1 MKKIFFQITLLFFI
15 VLNYVSAA
23 EATSW
28 FSPYAACLY
37 IDLTATEKYHGA
49 YNTTFGTGYNDD
61 IIIGQFGIANPDPDA
76 RYFLQASY
84 EDLNYSG
91 EDWVYF
97 SSSNPQYQ
105 VPFGL
110 DYVVK
115 QRITTNNGGSYTDEA
130 LKDAPDRMGYQPAG
144 NADNLNKTI
153 RIELKHQLNGDEK
166 LVAYIGAA
174 VLSLPV
180 DDRSEFY
187 IGKASDYQAGF
198 KIEFT
203 EEKEGQ
209 SRSLGTYMI
218 MLTGYVGSG
227 NAPDDEKMLFTVT
240 PNDNSYALDIASLEN
255 NAAGIDIGSYYFTT
269 EAVRSGLVES
279 DRPQSSPYHMFVS
292 ASRDPFVNDDNNFF
306 VMRHRDVSD
315 TATINA
321 RNGFYFKIGLSSNGG
336 NTVWF
341 DGTGKSVINGT
352 GEYVEIIYSDGSLES
367 KFRFEQMTQ
376 YSLNGGIDYSI
387 NEGFTRSF
395 YDDGAILI
403 TMNNEKNGGRVGHGE
418 VDLSA
423 GVYDATIYI
432 HMINEE

>member
-15 VLNYVSAA
+15 VLNYVAAA
-23 EATSW
+23 EAASW

-37 IDLTATEKYHGA
+37 IDLTATETYHGA
-49 YNTTFGTGYNDD
+49 YNTTWGDGYNDD
-61 IIIGQFGIANPDPDA
+61 IMIGQFGIANPDPDA
-76 RYFLQASY
+76 TYFLQASY
-84 EDLNYSG
+84 IDLNNSG
-91 EDWVYF
+91 KDWVYF

-110 DYVVK
+110 DYVVR
-115 QRITTNNGGSYTDEA
+115 QRITTNNGSSYTDEA
-130 LKDAPDRMGYQPAG
+130 LKDPDRMGYQPAG
-144 NADNLNKTI
+144 RTDNLDETI
-153 RIELKHQLNGDEK
+153 KIELKHQLNLNEK

-174 VLSLPV
+174 VLSLPE
-180 DDRSEFY
+180 DDRAKFY

-203 EEKEGQ
+203 EEKDEQ
-209 SRSLGTYMI
+209 SRTLGTYMI
-218 MLTGYVGSG
+218 MLTGYVGSS
-227 NAPDDEKMLFTVT
+227 NAPDSETMLFTVT

-255 NAAGIDIGSYYFTT
+255 NAVIDIGRYYFTT
-269 EAVRSGLVES
+269 EAVRKDLVES

-292 ASRDPFVNDDNNFF
+292 ASRDPFTNDENNFF
-306 VMRHRDVSD
+306 AMRHRDVSD

-321 RNGFYFKIGLSSNGG
+321 RNGFYFLIGLISNNGG
-336 NTVWF
+336 EVWF
-341 DGTGKSVINGT
+341 NGT
-352 GEYVEIIYSDGSLES
+352 GEFDDTAVNKYSNGSLES

-376 YSLNGGIDYSI
+376 YSLNEGIDYSI

-395 YDDGAILI
+395 YDDGLI
-403 TMNNEKNGGRVGHGE
+403 QIKMNEVKNAERDGHGA

-432 HMINEE
+432 HMINEQ